1 MSRVCRCWWLPSLL
15 VQTRRHYEMLD
26 SLMMIIIVAI
36 AAAVG
41 VGSLWFASWYIDKRM
56 DAHDF
61 REF

>member
-1 MSRVCRCWWLPSLL
+1 
-15 VQTRRHYEMLD
+15 
-26 SLMMIIIVAI
+26 MMIIIVAI